1 MSETSPVETALKNLT
16 SLEASLD
23 ELKKKVEARKVELLR
38 LAQEKGEAAYG
49 AAVKE
54 VEGERSSLIEAVRKS
69 AESEA
74 SQIVAQGRREM
85 GEFEAKAK
93 GSKDAVRA
101 FILQIL
107 MGEA

>member
-1 MSETSPVETALKNLT
+1 LSETSPVEAALKNLT

-23 ELKKKVEARKVELLR
+23 ELRKRVEARKTELLR
-38 LAQEKGEAAYG
+38 LAQERGEEAYG
-49 AAVKE
+49 ATIKE
-54 VEGERSSLIEAVRKS
+54 VEGERTSLIEAVRKS

-85 GEFEAKAK
+85 DEFEAKAR

-101 FILQIL
+101 FIVQIL
-107 MGEA
+107 MSEA